1 MQSYIDTILV
11 NDLTTGGTTKALTA
25 EMGKVLKTAID
36 DIYQPDVLIS
46 SVAPARVGNTFT
58 YPAGQYTYLIN
69 KVLRTLLANYIVTI
83 DATVSTNLKRVDL
96 IQAHADGTFSKKIG
110 TENAIIAVRPEVD
123 ANCVPVS
130 FINVFGNT
138 EDIEQI
144 DNNEAINKREVKS
157 IAKEPSNVVEAITV
171 NNYEISN
178 TSDSTSF
185 YKAYCLKELGKASFY
200 NRIYGTKDKIFVK
213 LKNLTYINNELYFTI
228 SLQNVSTLDYDI
240 NYLNFYITSRNKKR
254 NTTTQTIPYKYQY
267 VHNLPSKIRA
277 SETIDVVFVYQK
289 FSINENKIL
298 LIEMTEDNG
307 EREVKL
313 EIPNTFI
320 NNPNSN
326 NKKQE

>member
-1 MQSYIDTILV
+1 MKKIIFCFVFFSFL
-11 NDLTTGGTTKALTA
+11 
-25 EMGKVLKTAID
+25 
-36 DIYQPDVLIS
+36 
-46 SVAPARVGNTFT
+46 VGNSQNNVPEEIIIYSTSNKNVNLFFPSSIKSAIVGNSNFTFG
-58 YPAGQYTYLIN
+58 YSKENNSNIGILKAKPGEESN
-69 KVLRTLLANYIVTI
+69 LLVITDNGNIY
-83 DATVSTNLKRVDL
+83 
-96 IQAHADGTFSKKIG
+96 
-110 TENAIIAVRPEVD
+110 
-123 ANCVPVS
+123 S
-130 FINVFGNT
+130 FIIRYSKEIKQLNYFIKNTMSIGNESA

-267 VHNLPSKIRA
+267 VHNLPSKIHA